1 MVLKMTSFR
10 QIRFFRFLLPVAI
23 VLALWSCDSSND
35 ENPDGL
41 LPALSLVNQ
50 AYGTD
55 PKQTLDVYLPAGRS
69 IEKTPLLI
77 YIHGGAWIDGSKSEF
92 LDFQSLMEKSF
103 PEYAFVSIDYRL
115 LNLNN
120 GDNKFPTQENDVVK
134 SVQYILSKTAG
145 WNISNKIILAGAS
158 AGGHLALLHGYK
170 HQDIGNIQAVIAFFP
185 PTDLAPFYDFNSVT
199 SSLLAALIGGTPYQQ
214 PRIYSASSPST
225 FVNENSIPTI
235 FFHGTTDNVVPISQ
249 SEILKK
255 ELESFSV
262 PFLYKSV
269 SGQGHGFTEATY
281 ATLIQEASVYL
292 KTVLK

>member
-10 QIRFFRFLLPVAI
+10 QFQFFKFLVQVLFLLFI
-23 VLALWSCDSSND
+23 WSCDSGKD
-35 ENPDGL
+35 EDPDGL
-41 LPALSLVNQ
+41 LPALNLVNQ

-55 PKQTLDVYLPAGRS
+55 PKQNLDVYLPAGRS
-69 IEKTPLLI
+69 IEETPLLI

-92 LDFQSLMEKSF
+92 LSFQSLMEKSF
-103 PEYAFVSIDYRL
+103 PGYAFVSIDYRL
-115 LNLNN
+115 FNLNN
-120 GDNKFPTQENDVVK
+120 GDNKFPTQENDVLK
-134 SVQYILSKTAG
+134 SIEYILNKTAG

-170 HQDIGNIQAVIAFFP
+170 HQDIGNIQAIIAFFP
-185 PTDLAPFYDFNSVT
+185 PTDLAPFYGFNSIT
-199 SSLLAALIGGTPYQQ
+199 SALLAGLISGTPSEQ
-214 PRIYSASSPST
+214 PRIYSASSPVT
-225 FVNENSIPTI
+225 FINENSIPTV

-269 SGQGHGFTEATY
+269 PGQGHGFTEATY

-292 KTVLK
+292 KTVLE

>member
-1 MVLKMTSFR
+1 MVLKMNSLR
-10 QIRFFRFLLPVAI
+10 QIKFFRFLTPVLFSLL
-23 VLALWSCDSSND
+23 VWSCDSGKD

-41 LPALSLVNQ
+41 LPALNLVNQ

-69 IEKTPLLI
+69 IEETPLLI

-115 LNLNN
+115 FNLNN
-120 GDNKFPTQENDVVK
+120 GGNKFPTQENDVLK
-134 SVQYILSKTAG
+134 SIEYILSKTAG

-170 HQDIGNIQAVIAFFP
+170 HQDIGNILAVIAFFP
-185 PTDLAPFYDFNSVT
+185 PTDLAPFSEFNSIT
-199 SSLLAALIGGTPYQQ
+199 SALLSGLTGGTPAEQ
-214 PRIYSASSPST
+214 PRIYNASSPAT
-225 FVNENSIPTI
+225 FVNENSIPTV
-235 FFHGTTDNVVPISQ
+235 FFHGTTDAVVPISQ

-255 ELESFSV
+255 ELESFKL

-269 SGQGHGFTEATY
+269 PGQGHGFTEATY

>member
-10 QIRFFRFLLPVAI
+10 RIQFFGFIASVFFLLI
-23 VLALWSCDSSND
+23 IWSCDSGKD
-35 ENPDGL
+35 EDPDGL
-41 LPALSLVNQ
+41 LPALNLVNQ
-50 AYGTD
+50 VYGTD

-69 IEKTPLLI
+69 IEETPLLI

-92 LDFQSLMEKSF
+92 LSFQSLMEKSF
-103 PEYAFVSIDYRL
+103 PGYAFVSIDYRL
-115 LNLNN
+115 FNLNN
-120 GDNKFPTQENDVVK
+120 GDNKFPIQENDVLK
-134 SVQYILSKTAG
+134 SIEYILSKTTG

-185 PTDLAPFYDFNSVT
+185 PTDLAPFYGFNSIT
-199 SSLLAALIGGTPYQQ
+199 SALIAGLISGTPSEQ
-214 PRIYSASSPST
+214 PRIYSASSPVT
-225 FVNENSIPTI
+225 FVDENSIPTV
-235 FFHGTTDNVVPISQ
+235 FFHGTTDNVVPVSQ

-262 PFLYKSV
+262 PFLYKSIP
-269 SGQGHGFTEATY
+269 GQGHGFTEATY

-292 KTVLK
+292 KTVLE

>member
-10 QIRFFRFLLPVAI
+10 RIQFFGFLVQVLFLLFI
-23 VLALWSCDSSND
+23 WSCDSGKD
-35 ENPDGL
+35 EDPDGL
-41 LPALSLVNQ
+41 LPALNLVNQ

-55 PKQTLDVYLPAGRS
+55 PKQNLDVYLPAGRS
-69 IEKTPLLI
+69 IEETPLLI

-92 LDFQSLMEKSF
+92 LSFQSLMEKSF
-103 PEYAFVSIDYRL
+103 PGYAFVSIDYRL
-115 LNLNN
+115 FNLND
-120 GDNKFPTQENDVVK
+120 GDNKFPTQENDVLK
-134 SVQYILSKTAG
+134 SIEYILSKTAG

-170 HQDIGNIQAVIAFFP
+170 HQDIGNIQAIIAFFP
-185 PTDLAPFYDFNSVT
+185 PTDLAPFYGFNSIT
-199 SSLLAALIGGTPYQQ
+199 SALLAGLISGTPSEQ
-214 PRIYSASSPST
+214 PRIYSASSPVT
-225 FVNENSIPTI
+225 FINENSIPTV

-269 SGQGHGFTEATY
+269 PGQGHGFTEATY

-292 KTVLK
+292 KTVLE

>member
-1 MVLKMTSFR
+1 MTTSR
-10 QIRFFRFLLPVAI
+10 QIQFLRFLVP
-23 VLALWSCDSSND
+23 ALFLLLIWSCNSEKD

-41 LPALSLVNQ
+41 LPGLNLVNQ
-50 AYGTD
+50 PYGTD

-69 IEKTPLLI
+69 IEETPLLI

-115 LNLNN
+115 FNLNN
-120 GDNKFPTQENDVVK
+120 GGNKFPTQENDVLK
-134 SVQYILSKTAG
+134 SIEYILSKTAG

-170 HQDIGNIQAVIAFFP
+170 HQDIGNILAVIAFFP
-185 PTDLAPFYDFNSVT
+185 PTDLAPFSEFNSIT
-199 SSLLAALIGGTPYQQ
+199 SALLSGLTGGTPAEQ
-214 PRIYSASSPST
+214 PRIYNASSPAT
-225 FVNENSIPTI
+225 FVNENSIPTV
-235 FFHGTTDNVVPISQ
+235 FFHGTTDAVVPISQ

-255 ELESFSV
+255 ELESFKL

-269 SGQGHGFTEATY
+269 PGQGHGFTEATY

>member
-1 MVLKMTSFR
+1 MTSFR
-10 QIRFFRFLLPVAI
+10 KIQFFRFLVP
-23 VLALWSCDSSND
+23 ALFLLFIWSCDSEKD

-41 LPALSLVNQ
+41 LPALNLVNQ

-69 IEKTPLLI
+69 IEETPLLI

-92 LDFQSLMEKSF
+92 LDFQTLMEKSF
-103 PEYAFVSIDYRL
+103 PGYAFVSIDYRL
-115 LNLNN
+115 FNLNN
-120 GDNKFPTQENDVVK
+120 GDNKFPTQENDVLK
-134 SVQYILSKTAG
+134 SIEYILGKTAG

-185 PTDLAPFYDFNSVT
+185 PTDLAPFYDFNSLT
-199 SSLLAALIGGTPYQQ
+199 SSLLAGLIGGTPAEQ
-214 PRIYSASSPST
+214 PRIYSASSPAT
-225 FVNENSIPTI
+225 FVNENSIPTV
-235 FFHGTTDNVVPISQ
+235 FFHGTTDAVVPISQ
-249 SEILKK
+249 SEILKR

-262 PFLYKSV
+262 PFLYKSIP
-269 SGQGHGFTEATY
+269 GQGHGFTEATY

-292 KTVLK
+292 KTILE

>member
-10 QIRFFRFLLPVAI
+10 QIQLFGFLASLFFLLI
-23 VLALWSCDSSND
+23 IWSCDSSKD
-35 ENPDGL
+35 EDPDGL
-41 LPALSLVNQ
+41 LPALNLVNQ

-55 PKQTLDVYLPAGRS
+55 PKQNLDVYLPAGRS
-69 IEKTPLLI
+69 IEETPLLI

-92 LDFQSLMEKSF
+92 LSFQSLMEKSF
-103 PEYAFVSIDYRL
+103 PGYAFVSIDYRL
-115 LNLNN
+115 FNLNN
-120 GDNKFPTQENDVVK
+120 GDNKFPTQENDVLK
-134 SVQYILSKTAG
+134 SIEYILSKTAG

-170 HQDIGNIQAVIAFFP
+170 HQDIGNIQAIIAFFP
-185 PTDLAPFYDFNSVT
+185 PTDLAPFYEFNSIT
-199 SSLLAALIGGTPYQQ
+199 SPLLAGLIGGAPAEQ
-214 PRIYSASSPST
+214 PRIYSASSPVT
-225 FVNENSIPTI
+225 FINENSIPTV

-269 SGQGHGFTEATY
+269 PGQGHGFTEATY

-292 KTVLK
+292 KTVLE

>member
-1 MVLKMTSFR
+1 MVLKMTSLR
-10 QIRFFRFLLPVAI
+10 RIQLLRFLAPFLFLLFI
-23 VLALWSCDSSND
+23 WSCDSGKD

-41 LPALSLVNQ
+41 LPALNLENQ

-77 YIHGGAWIDGSKSEF
+77 YMHGGAWIDGSKSEF
-92 LDFQSLMEKSF
+92 LGFQSLMEKSF
-103 PEYAFVSIDYRL
+103 PGYAFVSIDYRL
-115 LNLNN
+115 YNLNT
-120 GDNKFPTQENDVVK
+120 GDNKFPTQENDVLK
-134 SVQYILSKTAG
+134 SIEYILSKIAG

-185 PTDLAPFYDFNSVT
+185 PTDIAPFYEFNSIT
-199 SSLLAALIGGTPYQQ
+199 SALLTGLIGGTPSEQ
-214 PRIYSASSPST
+214 PRIYSASSPVT
-225 FVNENSIPTI
+225 FVDENSIPTV

-255 ELESFSV
+255 ELESFNV
-262 PFLYKSV
+262 PFLYKSIP
-269 SGQGHGFTEATY
+269 GQGHGFTETTY
-281 ATLIQEASVYL
+281 ATLIQEASIFL

>member
-10 QIRFFRFLLPVAI
+10 RIQFFGFIASVFFLLI
-23 VLALWSCDSSND
+23 IWSCDSGKD
-35 ENPDGL
+35 EDPDGL
-41 LPALSLVNQ
+41 LPALNLVNQ

-69 IEKTPLLI
+69 IEETPLLI

-92 LDFQSLMEKSF
+92 LSFQSLMEKSF
-103 PEYAFVSIDYRL
+103 PGYAFVSIDYRL
-115 LNLNN
+115 FNLNN
-120 GDNKFPTQENDVVK
+120 GDNKFPIQENDVLK
-134 SVQYILSKTAG
+134 SIEYILSKTTG

-185 PTDLAPFYDFNSVT
+185 PTDLAPFYGFNSIT
-199 SSLLAALIGGTPYQQ
+199 SALIAGLISGTPSEQ
-214 PRIYSASSPST
+214 PRIYSASSPVT
-225 FVNENSIPTI
+225 FVDENSIPTV
-235 FFHGTTDNVVPISQ
+235 FFHGTTDNVVPVSQ

-262 PFLYKSV
+262 PFLYKSIP
-269 SGQGHGFTEATY
+269 GQGHGFTEATY

-292 KTVLK
+292 KTVLE

>member
-1 MVLKMTSFR
+1 MTSFR
-10 QIRFFRFLLPVAI
+10 QFQFFKFLVQVLFLLFI
-23 VLALWSCDSSND
+23 WSCDSGKD
-35 ENPDGL
+35 EDPDGL
-41 LPALSLVNQ
+41 LPALNLVNQ

-55 PKQTLDVYLPAGRS
+55 PKQNLDVYLPAGRS
-69 IEKTPLLI
+69 IEETPLLI

-92 LDFQSLMEKSF
+92 LSFQSLMEKSF
-103 PEYAFVSIDYRL
+103 PGYAFVSIDYRL
-115 LNLNN
+115 FNLND
-120 GDNKFPTQENDVVK
+120 GDNKFPTQENDVLK
-134 SVQYILSKTAG
+134 SIEYILSKTAG

-170 HQDIGNIQAVIAFFP
+170 HQDIGNIQAIIAFFP
-185 PTDLAPFYDFNSVT
+185 PTDLAPFYGFNSIT
-199 SSLLAALIGGTPYQQ
+199 SALLAGLISGTPSEQ
-214 PRIYSASSPST
+214 PRIYSASSPVT
-225 FVNENSIPTI
+225 FINENSIPTV

-269 SGQGHGFTEATY
+269 PGQGHGFTEATY

-292 KTVLK
+292 KTVLE

>member
-1 MVLKMTSFR
+1 MTSFR
-10 QIRFFRFLLPVAI
+10 RIQFFGFLVQVLFLLFI
-23 VLALWSCDSSND
+23 WSCDSGKD
-35 ENPDGL
+35 EDPDGL
-41 LPALSLVNQ
+41 LPALNLVNQ

-55 PKQTLDVYLPAGRS
+55 PKQNLDVYLPAGRS
-69 IEKTPLLI
+69 IEETPLLI

-92 LDFQSLMEKSF
+92 LSFQSLMEKSF
-103 PEYAFVSIDYRL
+103 PGYAFVSIDYRL
-115 LNLNN
+115 FNLND
-120 GDNKFPTQENDVVK
+120 GDNKFPTQENDVLK
-134 SVQYILSKTAG
+134 SIEYILSKTAG

-170 HQDIGNIQAVIAFFP
+170 HQDIGNIQAIIAFFP
-185 PTDLAPFYDFNSVT
+185 PTDLAPFYGFNSIT
-199 SSLLAALIGGTPYQQ
+199 SALLAGLISGTPSEQ
-214 PRIYSASSPST
+214 PRIYSASSPVT
-225 FVNENSIPTI
+225 FINENSIPTV

-269 SGQGHGFTEATY
+269 PGQGHGFTEATY

-292 KTVLK
+292 KTVLE